1 MRISA
6 LIVSVVLFA
15 AAPALADDTKKPDAA
30 VGTSVEMPYLIAPLT
45 SGENLLAYAYISC
58 KIIGT
63 SPSAAID
70 IRDKVPFIQ
79 DAFVRDVNAT
89 SVGTPDDPQA
99 VDATG
104 TAARLLADTR
114 KVMGPGKVADIKLI
128 QIQISPV
135 QPGAAPPPS

>member
-1 MRISA
+1 MRAAA
-6 LIVSVVLFA
+6 LIAGILLLAVP
-15 AAPALADDTKKPDAA
+15 PALADGAKKPNPE

-79 DAFVRDVNAT
+79 DTFVRDVNA
-89 SVGTPDDPQA
+89 SPVGKPDDPQS
-99 VDATG
+99 VDAASVT
-104 TAARLLADTR
+104 ARLLADAR
-114 KVMGPGKVADIKLI
+114 KVMGPGKVADLTIF
-128 QIQISPV
+128 QIQVSPV
-135 QPGAAPPPS
+135 QPGFAPPPS